1 MKKILIVDDDNMN
14 CILAK
19 HALMQ
24 EYELAMAYSGTE
36 ALEYLEEELPDLIL
50 MDIEMPEMDGKEAVK
65 RIKEKDEWKS
75 IPIVFLT
82 ADSNPMTE
90 AECLSFGADDF
101 ITKPFVPEVMRS
113 RVGKI
118 LDSHERQKDLETQ
131 LEQNTKKSL
140 TDALTG
146 LNNRPF
152 LEKKLGELIDD
163 DRSGTMFMIDLD
175 NFKKMND
182 TYGHMVGDE
191 VLKTFA
197 EVLKMFARKDDILC
211 RLGGDEFVT
220 FYTDLTDREI
230 VAQKATDIIRV
241 FSDKMGAMGYGGIVS
256 VSIGAKITLGEE
268 SFEELYDRADKTL
281 YLVKNGGKNAYRI
294 YDENIDESANK
305 ISQIN
310 TNATLERI
318 HNMMMQ
324 DMAENKGAFHVEYN
338 EFKKMYDFAMRC
350 VIRNRRKV
358 QIVLFT
364 IEAPE
369 EVQEK
374 AMDVFIQSVISSLR
388 NVDTGTQY
396 SSTQYVLIIMDA
408 DLADGRE
415 VAGRVIGRFHECN
428 NGVLEDCRITF
439 DIETMRPSKGK

>member
-19 HALMQ
+19 HALVQ

-36 ALEYLEEELPDLIL
+36 ALEYLEEDLPDLIL

-118 LDSHERQKDLETQ
+118 LDAHEKRKDLETL
-131 LEQNTKKSL
+131 LEQNTQKSL

-152 LEKKLGELIDD
+152 LEKKLGELIND
-163 DRSGTMFMIDLD
+163 DRSGTLFMIDLD

-230 VAQKATDIIRV
+230 VAQKATDIIRI

-294 YDENIDESANK
+294 YDENIEESADK

-324 DMAENKGAFHVEYN
+324 DMADNKGAFHVEYN

-364 IEAPE
+364 IESPE

-415 VAGRVIGRFHECN
+415 VARRVIGRFHELN

-439 DIETMRPSKGK
+439 DIEPMRPSRGI

>member
-19 HALMQ
+19 HALVQ

-50 MDIEMPEMDGKEAVK
+50 MDIEMPEMDGKEAAK

-101 ITKPFVPEVMRS
+101 ITKPFVPDVMRS

-118 LDSHERQKDLETQ
+118 LDAHEKRKDLETL
-131 LEQNTKKSL
+131 LEQNTQKSL

-152 LEKKLGELIDD
+152 LEKKLGELIND
-163 DRSGTMFMIDLD
+163 DRSGTLFMIDLD

-230 VAQKATDIIRV
+230 VAQKATDIIRI

-294 YDENIDESANK
+294 YDENIDESADK
-305 ISQIN
+305 ISHIN

-415 VAGRVIGRFHECN
+415 VAGRVIGRFHEIN
-428 NGVLEDCRITF
+428 NGVLEDYRITF

>member
-1 MKKILIVDDDNMN
+1 MKKILVVDDDNMN

-19 HALMQ
+19 HALVQ
-24 EYELAMAYSGTE
+24 EYELAVVFSGME
-36 ALEYLEEELPDLIL
+36 ALAYLECEIPDLIL

-101 ITKPFVPEVMRS
+101 ITKPFVSDVMRS

-118 LDSHERQKDLETQ
+118 LDAYEKRKDLETL
-131 LEQNTKKSL
+131 LEQNTQKSL

-152 LEKKLGELIDD
+152 LEKKLGELIND
-163 DRSGTMFMIDLD
+163 DRSGTLFMIDLD

-197 EVLKMFARKDDILC
+197 EVLKMFARKEDILC

-230 VAQKATDIIRV
+230 VAQKATDIIRI

-268 SFEELYDRADKTL
+268 SFEALYDRADKTL

-294 YDENIDESANK
+294 YDENIEESADK

-358 QIVLFT
+358 QIILFT

-408 DLADGRE
+408 DLADGKE
-415 VAGRVIGRFHECN
+415 VAGRVIGRFHELN

-439 DIETMRPSKGK
+439 DIEPMRPSRGI

>member
-1 MKKILIVDDDNMN
+1 M
-14 CILAK
+14 
-19 HALMQ
+19 
-24 EYELAMAYSGTE
+24 
-36 ALEYLEEELPDLIL
+36 
-50 MDIEMPEMDGKEAVK
+50 
-65 RIKEKDEWKS
+65 
-75 IPIVFLT
+75 
-82 ADSNPMTE
+82 
-90 AECLSFGADDF
+90 
-101 ITKPFVPEVMRS
+101 
-113 RVGKI
+113 GKI
-118 LDSHERQKDLETQ
+118 LDAHEKRKDLETL
-131 LEQNTKKSL
+131 LEQNTQKSL

-152 LEKKLGELIDD
+152 LEKKLGELIND
-163 DRSGTMFMIDLD
+163 DRSGTLFMIDLD

-230 VAQKATDIIRV
+230 VAQKATDIIRI

-294 YDENIDESANK
+294 YDENIDESADK

-415 VAGRVIGRFHECN
+415 VAGRVIGRFHEIN

>member
-19 HALMQ
+19 HALVQ

-50 MDIEMPEMDGKEAVK
+50 MDIEMPEMDGKEAAK

-101 ITKPFVPEVMRS
+101 ITKPFVPDVMRS

-118 LDSHERQKDLETQ
+118 LDAHEKRKDLETL
-131 LEQNTKKSL
+131 LEQNTQKSL

-152 LEKKLGELIDD
+152 LEKKLGELIND
-163 DRSGTMFMIDLD
+163 DRSGTLFMIDLD

-230 VAQKATDIIRV
+230 VAQKATDIIRI

-294 YDENIDESANK
+294 YDENIDESADK

-415 VAGRVIGRFHECN
+415 VAGRVIGRFHEIN
-428 NGVLEDCRITF
+428 NGVLEDCRVTF

>member
-19 HALMQ
+19 HALVQ
-24 EYELAMAYSGTE
+24 EYELAMAYSGKE
-36 ALEYLEEELPDLIL
+36 ALEYLEEDLPDLIL

-101 ITKPFVPEVMRS
+101 ITKPFVPDVMRS

-118 LDSHERQKDLETQ
+118 LDAHEKRKDLETL
-131 LEQNTKKSL
+131 LEQNTQKSL

-152 LEKKLGELIDD
+152 LEKKLGELINDD
-163 DRSGTMFMIDLD
+163 HSGTLFMIDLD

-182 TYGHMVGDE
+182 TYGHMIGDE

-230 VAQKATDIIRV
+230 VAQKATDIIRI

-294 YDENIDESANK
+294 YDENIEESADK

-415 VAGRVIGRFHECN
+415 VAGRVIGRFHELN

-439 DIETMRPSKGK
+439 DIETMRPSRGI